1 MIDSWWTT
9 RLGERCDDI
18 YVCVCVYRPTHN
30 NAENTLS
37 DLHVMKW
44 KKPSRVLLGKNKVR
58 TKKSF
63 LHPPQRTTER
73 DGKRDER
80 QFLRER
86 ERETPHQKEKMTTPS
101 SVVHAS
107 LNASAATTQKCVVV
121 KAASS
126 STRGCSQSRLV
137 RGVRRQMNRVSGAAA
152 SGPRFRERR
161 RSTKASA
168 SASSSAEP
176 PKKGTAKIQ
185 RISPEN
191 SNRVNILSEALPYLQ
206 RFQGQTVVVKYGGAA
221 MQSKELK
228 AAVIRDI
235 CLLAT
240 VGINIV
246 LVHGGGPE
254 INKMLEVVGIEPNFK
269 NGLRVTD
276 DATMEVVEMVLTG
289 KVNKDLVALINN
301 NATDRGDGGG
311 RAVGICGKDGN
322 LLRGKVKDKELG
334 WVGEIES
341 VDPKLLNN
349 LIDGGSIPVVA
360 TVAQDAK
367 GNALNVNADTAAGA
381 IAAALNAQ
389 KLVLMTDVAGVCT
402 DKDDVDSLIRTVTF
416 TKAEEMIA
424 SGIIAGGMIPKV
436 TDCMNALR
444 GGCVSGHI
452 IDGRAP
458 HSLLLEILTDEGCG
472 TMITRGDYV

>member
-1 MIDSWWTT
+1 MHRASAAVFATT
-9 RLGERCDDI
+9 TATATSSSYGSVVGSVSSMRGGRARAAGTTSSSAS
-18 YVCVCVYRPTHN
+18 VFF
-30 NAENTLS
+30 
-37 DLHVMKW
+37 
-44 KKPSRVLLGKNKVR
+44 
-58 TKKSF
+58 SF
-63 LHPPQRTTER
+63 GRRRE
-73 DGKRDER
+73 
-80 QFLRER
+80 ER
-86 ERETPHQKEKMTTPS
+86 ERRQGCARGGDGRSSGGFDGFCCEKRRRAAVLKTF
-101 SVVHAS
+101 
-107 LNASAATTQKCVVV
+107 ATTA
-121 KAASS
+121 AASS
-126 STRGCSQSRLV
+126 S
-137 RGVRRQMNRVSGAAA
+137 
-152 SGPRFRERR
+152 P
-161 RSTKASA
+161 K
-168 SASSSAEP
+168 EP
-176 PKKGTAKIQ
+176 VKKGTAKIQ
-185 RISPEN
+185 RISEEN

-254 INKMLEVVGIEPNFK
+254 INKMLETVGIEPNFK

-289 KVNKDLVALINN
+289 KVNKELVALINN
-301 NATDRGDGGG
+301 NSIDRSDGGG

-322 LLRGKVKDKELG
+322 LLRGRVKDKDLG

-341 VDPKLLNN
+341 VDPKLLTN
-349 LIDGGSIPVVA
+349 LINGGFVPVIA
-360 TVAQDAK
+360 TVAQDSK

-472 TMITRGDYV
+472 TMITRDDYE

>member
-1 MIDSWWTT
+1 
-9 RLGERCDDI
+9 
-18 YVCVCVYRPTHN
+18 
-30 NAENTLS
+30 
-37 DLHVMKW
+37 
-44 KKPSRVLLGKNKVR
+44 
-58 TKKSF
+58 
-63 LHPPQRTTER
+63 
-73 DGKRDER
+73 
-80 QFLRER
+80 
-86 ERETPHQKEKMTTPS
+86 
-101 SVVHAS
+101 
-107 LNASAATTQKCVVV
+107 
-121 KAASS
+121 
-126 STRGCSQSRLV
+126 
-137 RGVRRQMNRVSGAAA
+137 MNRVAGASA
-152 SGPRFRERR
+152 PRFRERR
-161 RSTKASA
+161 STKALA

-349 LIDGGSIPVVA
+349 LIDGGFIPVVA

-389 KLVLMTDVAGVCT
+389 KLVLMTDIAGVCT

>member
-37 DLHVMKW
+37 DFNVMKW
-44 KKPSRVLLGKNKVR
+44 KKPSRVLLGKKKVR
-58 TKKSF
+58 TKKSS
-63 LHPPQRTTER
+63 LHPPQRTTKR
-73 DGKRDER
+73 DEKRDER
-80 QFLRER
+80 KFLRER

-152 SGPRFRERR
+152 SGHRFRERR

-349 LIDGGSIPVVA
+349 LIDGGFIPVVA

>member
-1 MIDSWWTT
+1 MSSN
-9 RLGERCDDI
+9 DD
-18 YVCVCVYRPTHN
+18 TN
-30 NAENTLS
+30 NSA
-37 DLHVMKW
+37 
-44 KKPSRVLLGKNKVR
+44 
-58 TKKSF
+58 
-63 LHPPQRTTER
+63 
-73 DGKRDER
+73 
-80 QFLRER
+80 
-86 ERETPHQKEKMTTPS
+86 
-101 SVVHAS
+101 A
-107 LNASAATTQKCVVV
+107 AAAAAATT
-121 KAASS
+121 
-126 STRGCSQSRLV
+126 TTTT
-137 RGVRRQMNRVSGAAA
+137 SGGGGGKGG
-152 SGPRFRERR
+152 SE
-161 RSTKASA
+161 
-168 SASSSAEP
+168 E

-185 RISPEN
+185 RISAEN

-240 VGINIV
+240 VGINMV

-289 KVNKDLVALINN
+289 KVNKELVALINN
-301 NATDRGDGGG
+301 NSADRGDGGG
-311 RAVGICGKDGN
+311 RAVGVCGKDGN
-322 LLRGKVKDKELG
+322 LLRGKVKDKDLG

-341 VDPKLLNN
+341 VDPKLLTT
-349 LIDGGSIPVVA
+349 LINGGFVPVIA
-360 TVAQDAK
+360 TVAQDSK

-472 TMITRGDYV
+472 TMITTDES

>member
-1 MIDSWWTT
+1 MRCASSPAPVSVSAAKASSSSSSRCCFRRSCSPSTST
-9 RLGERCDDI
+9 SSSRGRRLFLSNPRSCSGIFVRAAALSSDDD
-18 YVCVCVYRPTHN
+18 N
-30 NAENTLS
+30 NNSA
-37 DLHVMKW
+37 
-44 KKPSRVLLGKNKVR
+44 
-58 TKKSF
+58 
-63 LHPPQRTTER
+63 
-73 DGKRDER
+73 
-80 QFLRER
+80 
-86 ERETPHQKEKMTTPS
+86 
-101 SVVHAS
+101 A
-107 LNASAATTQKCVVV
+107 AAAAATTTTTSGGGGGGKG
-121 KAASS
+121 SS
-126 STRGCSQSRLV
+126 
-137 RGVRRQMNRVSGAAA
+137 
-152 SGPRFRERR
+152 E
-161 RSTKASA
+161 
-168 SASSSAEP
+168 

-185 RISPEN
+185 RISAEN

-240 VGINIV
+240 VGINMV

-289 KVNKDLVALINN
+289 KVNKELVALINN
-301 NATDRGDGGG
+301 NSADRGDGGG
-311 RAVGICGKDGN
+311 RAVGVCGKDGN
-322 LLRGKVKDKELG
+322 LLRGKVKDKDLG

-341 VDPKLLNN
+341 VDPKLLTT
-349 LIDGGSIPVVA
+349 LINGGFVPVIA
-360 TVAQDAK
+360 TVAQDSK

-472 TMITRGDYV
+472 TMITTDDYE

>member
-1 MIDSWWTT
+1 MHRASAAVFATT
-9 RLGERCDDI
+9 TATATSSSYGSVVGSVSSMRGGRARAAGTTSSSAS
-18 YVCVCVYRPTHN
+18 VFF
-30 NAENTLS
+30 
-37 DLHVMKW
+37 
-44 KKPSRVLLGKNKVR
+44 
-58 TKKSF
+58 SF
-63 LHPPQRTTER
+63 GRRRE
-73 DGKRDER
+73 
-80 QFLRER
+80 ER
-86 ERETPHQKEKMTTPS
+86 ERRQGCARGGDGRSSGGFDGFCCEKRRRAAVLKTF
-101 SVVHAS
+101 
-107 LNASAATTQKCVVV
+107 ATTA
-121 KAASS
+121 AASS
-126 STRGCSQSRLV
+126 S
-137 RGVRRQMNRVSGAAA
+137 
-152 SGPRFRERR
+152 P
-161 RSTKASA
+161 K
-168 SASSSAEP
+168 EP
-176 PKKGTAKIQ
+176 VKKGTAKIQ
-185 RISPEN
+185 RISEEN

-240 VGINIV
+240 VGINMV

-254 INKMLEVVGIEPNFK
+254 INKMLETVGIEPNFK

-289 KVNKDLVALINN
+289 KVNKELVALINN
-301 NATDRGDGGG
+301 NSIDRSDGGG

-322 LLRGKVKDKELG
+322 LLRGRVKDKDLG

-341 VDPKLLNN
+341 VDPKLLTN
-349 LIDGGSIPVVA
+349 LIDGGFVPVIA
-360 TVAQDAK
+360 TVAQDSK

-472 TMITRGDYV
+472 TMITRDDYE

>member
-1 MIDSWWTT
+1 MHRGASAAVFATT
-9 RLGERCDDI
+9 
-18 YVCVCVYRPTHN
+18 TH
-30 NAENTLS
+30 AATS
-37 DLHVMKW
+37 SSGSVVGSVSAMRGRHARAAGTTTSSASSSSVFF
-44 KKPSRVLLGKNKVR
+44 
-58 TKKSF
+58 SF
-63 LHPPQRTTER
+63 GR
-73 DGKRDER
+73 R
-80 QFLRER
+80 QRER
-86 ERETPHQKEKMTTPS
+86 ERRQRYARGGDGRISGGDGGEKRAAVLKTF
-101 SVVHAS
+101 
-107 LNASAATTQKCVVV
+107 ATT
-121 KAASS
+121 ASS
-126 STRGCSQSRLV
+126 S
-137 RGVRRQMNRVSGAAA
+137 
-152 SGPRFRERR
+152 PPP
-161 RSTKASA
+161 K
-168 SASSSAEP
+168 EP
-176 PKKGTAKIQ
+176 MKKGTAKIQ
-185 RISPEN
+185 RISEEN

-240 VGINIV
+240 VGINMV

-254 INKMLEVVGIEPNFK
+254 INKMLETVGIEPNFK

-289 KVNKDLVALINN
+289 KVNKELVALINN
-301 NATDRGDGGG
+301 NSIDRSDGGG

-322 LLRGKVKDKELG
+322 LLRGRVKDKDLG

-341 VDPKLLNN
+341 VDPKLLTN
-349 LIDGGSIPVVA
+349 LIGGGFVPVIA
-360 TVAQDAK
+360 TVAQDSM

-472 TMITRGDYV
+472 TMITRDDYE

>member
-1 MIDSWWTT
+1 MRCASSPAPVSVSAAKASSSSSSRCCFRRSCSPSTSSSSSRGR
-9 RLGERCDDI
+9 RLFLSNPRSCSGIFVRAAALSSDDD
-18 YVCVCVYRPTHN
+18 N
-30 NAENTLS
+30 NNSA
-37 DLHVMKW
+37 
-44 KKPSRVLLGKNKVR
+44 
-58 TKKSF
+58 
-63 LHPPQRTTER
+63 
-73 DGKRDER
+73 
-80 QFLRER
+80 
-86 ERETPHQKEKMTTPS
+86 
-101 SVVHAS
+101 A
-107 LNASAATTQKCVVV
+107 AAAAATTTTTSGGGGGGKG
-121 KAASS
+121 SS
-126 STRGCSQSRLV
+126 
-137 RGVRRQMNRVSGAAA
+137 
-152 SGPRFRERR
+152 E
-161 RSTKASA
+161 
-168 SASSSAEP
+168 

-185 RISPEN
+185 RISAEN

-240 VGINIV
+240 VGINMV

-289 KVNKDLVALINN
+289 KVNKELVALINN
-301 NATDRGDGGG
+301 NSADRGDGGG
-311 RAVGICGKDGN
+311 RAVGVCGKDGN
-322 LLRGKVKDKELG
+322 LLRGKVKDKDLG

-341 VDPKLLNN
+341 VDPKLLTT
-349 LIDGGSIPVVA
+349 LINGGFVPVIA
-360 TVAQDAK
+360 TVAQDSK

-472 TMITRGDYV
+472 TMITTDDYE

>member
-1 MIDSWWTT
+1 MHRASAAVFATT
-9 RLGERCDDI
+9 TATATSSSYGSVVGSVSSMRGGRARAAGTTSSSAS
-18 YVCVCVYRPTHN
+18 VFF
-30 NAENTLS
+30 
-37 DLHVMKW
+37 
-44 KKPSRVLLGKNKVR
+44 
-58 TKKSF
+58 SF
-63 LHPPQRTTER
+63 GRRRE
-73 DGKRDER
+73 
-80 QFLRER
+80 ER
-86 ERETPHQKEKMTTPS
+86 ERRQGCARGGDGRSSGGFDGFCCEKRRRAAVLKTF
-101 SVVHAS
+101 
-107 LNASAATTQKCVVV
+107 ATTA
-121 KAASS
+121 AASS
-126 STRGCSQSRLV
+126 S
-137 RGVRRQMNRVSGAAA
+137 
-152 SGPRFRERR
+152 P
-161 RSTKASA
+161 KP
-168 SASSSAEP
+168 EP
-176 PKKGTAKIQ
+176 MKKGTAKIQ
-185 RISPEN
+185 RISEEN

-240 VGINIV
+240 VGINMV

-254 INKMLEVVGIEPNFK
+254 INKMLETVGIEPNFK

-289 KVNKDLVALINN
+289 KVNKELVALINN
-301 NATDRGDGGG
+301 NSIDRSDGGG

-322 LLRGKVKDKELG
+322 LLRGRVKDKDLG

-341 VDPKLLNN
+341 VDPKLLTN
-349 LIDGGSIPVVA
+349 LIDGGFVPVIA
-360 TVAQDAK
+360 TVAQDSK

-472 TMITRGDYV
+472 TMITRDDYE

>member
-1 MIDSWWTT
+1 M
-9 RLGERCDDI
+9 
-18 YVCVCVYRPTHN
+18 
-30 NAENTLS
+30 
-37 DLHVMKW
+37 
-44 KKPSRVLLGKNKVR
+44 
-58 TKKSF
+58 
-63 LHPPQRTTER
+63 
-73 DGKRDER
+73 
-80 QFLRER
+80 
-86 ERETPHQKEKMTTPS
+86 TPS

-121 KAASS
+121 AASS

-349 LIDGGSIPVVA
+349 LIDGGFIPVVA

>member
-1 MIDSWWTT
+1 MHRASAAVFATT
-9 RLGERCDDI
+9 TATATSSSYGSVVGSVSSMRGGRARAAGTTSSSAS
-18 YVCVCVYRPTHN
+18 VFF
-30 NAENTLS
+30 
-37 DLHVMKW
+37 
-44 KKPSRVLLGKNKVR
+44 
-58 TKKSF
+58 SF
-63 LHPPQRTTER
+63 GRRRE
-73 DGKRDER
+73 
-80 QFLRER
+80 ER
-86 ERETPHQKEKMTTPS
+86 ERRQGCARGGDGRSSGGFDGFCCEKRRRAAVLKTF
-101 SVVHAS
+101 
-107 LNASAATTQKCVVV
+107 ATTA
-121 KAASS
+121 AASS
-126 STRGCSQSRLV
+126 S
-137 RGVRRQMNRVSGAAA
+137 
-152 SGPRFRERR
+152 P
-161 RSTKASA
+161 KP
-168 SASSSAEP
+168 EP
-176 PKKGTAKIQ
+176 VKKGTAKIQ
-185 RISPEN
+185 RISEEN

-240 VGINIV
+240 VGINMV

-254 INKMLEVVGIEPNFK
+254 INKMLETVGIEPNFK

-289 KVNKDLVALINN
+289 KVNKELVALINN
-301 NATDRGDGGG
+301 NSIDRSDGGG

-322 LLRGKVKDKELG
+322 LLRGRVKDKDLG

-341 VDPKLLNN
+341 VDPKLLTN
-349 LIDGGSIPVVA
+349 LIDGGFVPVIA
-360 TVAQDAK
+360 TVAQDSK

-472 TMITRGDYV
+472 TMITRDDYE

>member
-1 MIDSWWTT
+1 MRCASSPAPVSVSAAKASSSSSSRCCFRRSCSPSTSSSSFRGR
-9 RLGERCDDI
+9 RLFLSNPRSCSGIFVRAAALSSDDD
-18 YVCVCVYRPTHN
+18 N
-30 NAENTLS
+30 NNSA
-37 DLHVMKW
+37 
-44 KKPSRVLLGKNKVR
+44 
-58 TKKSF
+58 
-63 LHPPQRTTER
+63 
-73 DGKRDER
+73 
-80 QFLRER
+80 
-86 ERETPHQKEKMTTPS
+86 
-101 SVVHAS
+101 A
-107 LNASAATTQKCVVV
+107 AAAAATTTTTSGGGGGGKG
-121 KAASS
+121 SS
-126 STRGCSQSRLV
+126 
-137 RGVRRQMNRVSGAAA
+137 
-152 SGPRFRERR
+152 E
-161 RSTKASA
+161 
-168 SASSSAEP
+168 

-185 RISPEN
+185 RISAEN

-240 VGINIV
+240 VGINMV

-289 KVNKDLVALINN
+289 KVNKELVALINN
-301 NATDRGDGGG
+301 NSADRGDGGG
-311 RAVGICGKDGN
+311 RAVGVCGKDGN
-322 LLRGKVKDKELG
+322 LLRGKVKDKDLG

-341 VDPKLLNN
+341 VDPKLLTT
-349 LIDGGSIPVVA
+349 LINGGFVPVIA
-360 TVAQDAK
+360 TVAQDSK

-472 TMITRGDYV
+472 TMITTDDYE

>member
-1 MIDSWWTT
+1 LKT
-9 RLGERCDDI
+9 
-18 YVCVCVYRPTHN
+18 
-30 NAENTLS
+30 
-37 DLHVMKW
+37 
-44 KKPSRVLLGKNKVR
+44 
-58 TKKSF
+58 F
-63 LHPPQRTTER
+63 
-73 DGKRDER
+73 
-80 QFLRER
+80 
-86 ERETPHQKEKMTTPS
+86 
-101 SVVHAS
+101 
-107 LNASAATTQKCVVV
+107 ATT
-121 KAASS
+121 ASS
-126 STRGCSQSRLV
+126 S
-137 RGVRRQMNRVSGAAA
+137 
-152 SGPRFRERR
+152 PPP
-161 RSTKASA
+161 K
-168 SASSSAEP
+168 EP
-176 PKKGTAKIQ
+176 MKKGTAKIQ
-185 RISPEN
+185 RISEEN

-240 VGINIV
+240 VGINMV

-254 INKMLEVVGIEPNFK
+254 INKMLEMVGIEPNFK

-289 KVNKDLVALINN
+289 KVNKELVALINN
-301 NATDRGDGGG
+301 NSIDRSDGGG

-322 LLRGKVKDKELG
+322 LLRGRVKDKDLG

-341 VDPKLLNN
+341 VDPKLLTN
-349 LIDGGSIPVVA
+349 LINGGFVPVIA
-360 TVAQDAK
+360 TVAQDSK

-472 TMITRGDYV
+472 TMITRDDYE